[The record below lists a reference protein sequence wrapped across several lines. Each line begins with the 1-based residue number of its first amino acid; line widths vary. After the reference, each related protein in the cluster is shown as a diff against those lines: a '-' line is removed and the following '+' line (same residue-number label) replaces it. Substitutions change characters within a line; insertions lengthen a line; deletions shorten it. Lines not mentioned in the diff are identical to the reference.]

1 MTTRTSRAASPRGSS
16 DPLVTSGISADT
28 AAVGTGT
35 STADL
40 VAAAVRACPDVVDLT
55 AGAFGQ
61 VATYL
66 PGRRV
71 NGVRLGQQDG
81 DAVEVH
87 VVARYGVQ
95 AHVLAVQVRQA
106 VWSVLPGRPVDV
118 HIDDLEVPEP

>member
-16 DPLVTSGISADT
+16 DPLVTSGTSADT

-40 VAAAVRACPDVVDLT
+40 VAAAVRACPHVVDLT

-71 NGVRLGQQDG
+71 SGVRLGQQDG

-95 AHVLAVQVRQA
+95 VHVLAVQVRHA